1 MKSVKG
7 QSAIEYILLAACVIA
22 FLIFFLAPNGPMR
35 NTIET
40 NVNKTVDQIADMAEN
55 TNFSQ
60 P

>member
-1 MKSVKG
+1 MNDMKG

-40 NVNKTVDQIADMAEN
+40 NVNKAVDQIGNMADH

>member
-1 MKSVKG
+1 MKDKKG

-22 FLIFFLAPNGPMR
+22 FLIFFLSPNGPMR

-40 NVNKTVDQIADMAEN
+40 NVNKAVDQISDMAEH
-55 TNFSQ
+55 TNFNQ